1 MTEQRD
7 LLIEIG
13 TEELPPKALLKLS
26 NAFKAGIE
34 EGLEK
39 AGLKHNNIQ
48 AYATP
53 RRLAVLISDLVT
65 AQEDSNVE
73 RRGPAV
79 TAAFGEDGCPTPAA
93 TGFAR
98 SCGVE
103 ADQLETMETD
113 KGAWLV
119 FRSEQKGQSTAEL
132 VPAIVQHALDK
143 LPIPKRMRWGNLDSE
158 FVRPVHWLV
167 LLFGDE
173 VIDAEILSVKSGRE
187 TRGHRFHHP
196 DTIYIGEPR
205 AYQPLLESEGRVM
218 ADFAERREAIKG
230 QVMEVAAK
238 VKGTA
243 VIDDALLDEVT
254 GLVEWP
260 VALLGNFDKEFLDMP
275 SECLISAMKGHQKY
289 FHVVDQ
295 KEQLMPHF
303 ITVSNIESS
312 NPDVVRDG
320 NERVIRPRLSDAE
333 FFWTQDHKQ
342 KLADRID
349 SLKTVVFQNKLGTIY
364 DKSQRVSQLAGF
376 IASNIEGDKSLAE
389 RAALLAKCDLMSE
402 MVGEFPELQG
412 IMGRYYAE
420 HDGEPANVA
429 IALDEQY
436 MPRFAGDDLPQS
448 KTGQALAI
456 AEKLDTLVGIF
467 GIGQIPTGAKDPFAL
482 RRAALGALRIIIENN
497 LELDLRDCLT
507 TAASS
512 YKDISNADEVVP
524 AVFDFMMDRL
534 RAYYHDSGVS
544 HDTFESV
551 LALNPSQPKDFNDRI
566 LAVTAF
572 RKLPEAESLAAA
584 NKRIQ
589 NILRQA
595 AENNEIIPAK
605 LDNKLLH
612 ESAEKLLA
620 AQLEKTSKEVSPLF
634 DKQDYQPALIKLAI
648 LRQSVD
654 SFFDAVMV
662 MAEDKSVRSNRLAL
676 LKQLGDLFLQ
686 VADIS
691 RLQS

>member
-512 YKDISNADEVVP
+512 YKDIFKADEVVP

-595 AENNEIIPAK
+595 AENKEIIPAK

-620 AQLEKTSKEVSPLF
+620 AQLEKISKEVSPLF